1 MIGSGG
7 GSSFTI
13 GSGGGI
19 LQTIGSGGG
28 SSFTMGSGGGSV
40 SSFSHPINRT
50 DANTKINTNFLIVI
64 IGLMV

>member
-1 MIGSGG
+1 MVRSVDGTSL
-7 GSSFTI
+7 TI

-19 LQTIGSGGG
+19 LQAIGSGGG

-50 DANTKINTNFLIVI
+50 NAHTKINTNFLIVI